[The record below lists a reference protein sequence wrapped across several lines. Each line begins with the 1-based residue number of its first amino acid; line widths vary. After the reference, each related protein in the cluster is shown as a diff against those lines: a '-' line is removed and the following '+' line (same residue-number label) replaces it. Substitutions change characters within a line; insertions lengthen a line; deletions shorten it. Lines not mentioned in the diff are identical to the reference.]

1 MTKIIFHLLNIIFVF
16 LYIYPGSLLGFLIYK
31 DISKQPQISADFFA
45 LSSNHVYAFLLL
57 SSLGLISYFKSLK
70 IIILYLIVSS
80 ISLELFHLFIP
91 NRSFQFSDLFGNIVG
106 VLSSILLFN
115 IYNFYRKIKKSSIT

>member
-1 MTKIIFHLLNIIFVF
+1 MIKIIFHLLNSIFVF

-31 DISKQPQISADFFA
+31 DISKQPQISVDFFA

-70 IIILYLIVSS
+70 IIILYLILSS
-80 ISLELFHLFIP
+80 ISLELLHLFIP

-106 VLSSILLFN
+106 VLVPIFILILFN
-115 IYNFYRKIKKSSIT
+115 FWRKK

>member
-1 MTKIIFHLLNIIFVF
+1 MIKIIFHLLNSIFVF
-16 LYIYPGSLLGFLIYK
+16 LYIYQGSLLGFLIYK

-91 NRSFQFSDLFGNIVG
+91 NRSFQFSDLFGNIAA
-106 VLSSILLFN
+106 VLISIFIIILFN
-115 IYNFYRKIKKSSIT
+115 FWRKK

>member
-31 DISKQPQISADFFA
+31 DISKQPQLTSDFLA
-45 LSSNHVYAFLLL
+45 LSSNHVYTFLLL
-57 SSLGLISYFKSLK
+57 SSFGLISYFKSLNT
-70 IIILYLIVSS
+70 IILYLIL
-80 ISLELFHLFIP
+80 ISVILELLHLIIP

-106 VLSSILLFN
+106 VLIPICMLILFN
-115 IYNFYRKIKKSSIT
+115 FWRKK

>member
-1 MTKIIFHLLNIIFVF
+1 MTKIIFHLLNIIFVL

-31 DISKQPQISADFFA
+31 DFSKQPQLTSDFFT

-57 SSLGLISYFKSLK
+57 SILGLISYFKSLK
-70 IIILYLIVSS
+70 KIILYLIS
-80 ISLELFHLFIP
+80 ISIILESLHLFIP

-106 VLSSILLFN
+106 VLIPVFILILFN
-115 IYNFYRKIKKSSIT
+115 FWRKK